1 VVLLHAERRPRQPRA
16 AQGRRARGRH
26 DHRRA
31 PSCSAHAHTEPQCS
45 THQRAVRAGV
55 SRSSWHRGLSRRACA
70 CGWRSKRPLGA
81 CVGADQPRRAGPGAR
96 AGGRA
101 RGPGAPLAK
110 QVVTGRSR
118 EELLQLAGL
127 VMRQKAAE
135 DGVESVDEPEGMP
148 QTPDELW
155 HYVVKRY
162 GVRIARVSVCSDHDT
177 PFDYI
182 CAGFFGW
189 YPNVF
194 GIGPRGGGKVYDQAL
209 LHDLNAHWKPG
220 CESPPSAPSRAG
232 QARLRRL
239 QDLRRPRRDPRQ
251 VADVRDQ
258 LQAGGRHALRLQGR
272 GARRHRGG
280 RELAAPPVPALGRG
294 RDHAGRHLEGE
305 QQPRRRQGHARRAPD
320 PRSEHGHLD
329 HEVDGRPRLADL
341 AEVPARARGGGRAL
355 RRATASSS
363 TT

>member
-1 VVLLHAERRPRQPRA
+1 VPLNLAALGLEPEQEAEHEDLARR
-16 AQGRRARGRH
+16 
-26 DHRRA
+26 
-31 PSCSAHAHTEPQCS
+31 
-45 THQRAVRAGV
+45 
-55 SRSSWHRGLSRRACA
+55 
-70 CGWRSKRPLGA
+70 
-81 CVGADQPRRAGPGAR
+81 
-96 AGGRA
+96 
-101 RGPGAPLAK
+101 LAK

-194 GIGPRGGGKVYDQAL
+194 GIGPRGGGK
-209 LHDLNAHWKPG
+209 
-220 CESPPSAPSRAG
+220 S
-232 QARLRRL
+232 LRR
-239 QDLRRPRRDPRQ
+239 RCC
-251 VADVRDQ
+251 
-258 LQAGGRHALRLQGR
+258 
-272 GARRHRGG
+272 
-280 RELAAPPVPALGRG
+280 
-294 RDHAGRHLEGE
+294 
-305 QQPRRRQGHARRAPD
+305 
-320 PRSEHGHLD
+320 
-329 HEVDGRPRLADL
+329 
-341 AEVPARARGGGRAL
+341 
-355 RRATASSS
+355 